1 MADDSL
7 YERARGLMR
16 THPGLGKKRLADMLG
31 VRTPTSRKLM
41 HRYRG
46 ETQGHSDDP
55 VYQRFRQ
62 LKEANPDWGAGRLAL
77 ELGITRDH
85 ADLHLARWRG
95 AQAGL
100 SQGPPPPAGPATAS
114 PLAERLE
121 ELLGGILERFRAAAP
136 VRPAISRPA
145 GGEGMLEVSL
155 MDTHLG
161 KLAWAPETG
170 RAYNT
175 EIAERMYWTALE
187 DLLARASH
195 LRPKKVL
202 FVVGNDLLHFDTL
215 LGTTTAGTTQDRDV
229 VWKQGFVHARTLMVQ
244 AIERLRAVAPVH
256 VAVVNGN
263 HDTMAVFYLGE
274 LLAAHFGR
282 TPDVK
287 VDHSPTQRKYVHF
300 GENLIGLTHG
310 NMERERFL
318 GLLMAQ
324 EQKSAWAVTRHRE
337 WHLGHYHIS
346 RRRMY
351 VPRACGSLV
360 MDDTQGIMVRI
371 IPSLASPDSWHASM
385 GYSGKLAAEAYYWDE
400 HDGCVAT
407 FTHSPP

>member
-85 ADLHLARWRG
+85 AELHLARWRG

-121 ELLGGILERFRAAAP
+121 QLMGGLLERLRSGAP
-136 VRPAISRPA
+136 ARPAIIRPA
-145 GGEGMLEVSL
+145 GGEGMLEISI

-161 KLAWAPETG
+161 KLAWEPETG
-170 RAYNT
+170 RAYNIET
-175 EIAERMYWTALE
+175 GGADVLDGARGFAVAGLPSQAQEDPVRRRERSAQHGHPMAAPPP
-187 DLLARASH
+187 LARPRIPTSS
-195 LRPKKVL
+195 
-202 FVVGNDLLHFDTL
+202 GS
-215 LGTTTAGTTQDRDV
+215 
-229 VWKQGFVHARTLMVQ
+229 
-244 AIERLRAVAPVH
+244 RALC
-256 VAVVNGN
+256 
-263 HDTMAVFYLGE
+263 T
-274 LLAAHFGR
+274 
-282 TPDVK
+282 
-287 VDHSPTQRKYVHF
+287 
-300 GENLIGLTHG
+300 
-310 NMERERFL
+310 RER
-318 GLLMAQ
+318 
-324 EQKSAWAVTRHRE
+324 
-337 WHLGHYHIS
+337 
-346 RRRMY
+346 
-351 VPRACGSLV
+351 
-360 MDDTQGIMVRI
+360 
-371 IPSLASPDSWHASM
+371 
-385 GYSGKLAAEAYYWDE
+385 
-400 HDGCVAT
+400 
-407 FTHSPP
+407 